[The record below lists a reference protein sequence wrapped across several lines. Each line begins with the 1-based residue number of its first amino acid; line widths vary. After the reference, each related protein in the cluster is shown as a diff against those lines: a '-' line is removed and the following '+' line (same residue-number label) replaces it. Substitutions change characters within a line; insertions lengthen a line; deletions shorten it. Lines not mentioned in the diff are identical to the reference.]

1 MVLTSCCPKHIPT
14 VCKHIHRIHTYC
26 EVACHV
32 HVRTHSTHSQHV
44 LTCTHAR
51 VLPRTQPPAPANAP
65 TVVPDLSE
73 GVEDVVSVE
82 APGLSE
88 AIDGIRGLALV
99 HNTFT
104 SILKP
109 ELPVPKGPAA
119 VEGDVAGVGLEL
131 AEARSRTRRM
141 LVIKKL
147 APAGPAAKQG
157 GIQAG
162 DELVRIDGVE
172 VSDLPLDRIKALLI
186 GPIESSTTLT
196 LRRTAARPDLGQT
209 GGMSPLPQA
218 AWSVEIAG
226 MLQCA
231 LMCQGYLNDYTC
243 ISRANTCALQRS

>member
-1 MVLTSCCPKHIPT
+1 MRVQ
-14 VCKHIHRIHTYC
+14 
-26 EVACHV
+26 V
-32 HVRTHSTHSQHV
+32 HVRTHLKHSQHV

-65 TVVPDLSE
+65 TVVPDLSQ
-73 GVEDVVSVE
+73 GVDDVVSVE
-82 APGLSE
+82 ASGLSE
-88 AIDGIRGLALV
+88 AVDGVRGLDLV
-99 HNTFT
+99 HKTFER
-104 SILKP
+104 ILKP

-157 GIQAG
+157 SIQAG

-186 GPIESSTTLT
+186 GPMESSTTLT
-196 LRRTAARPDLGQT
+196 LRRTAVRPERGQT
-209 GGMSPLPQA
+209 VAMSPLPQV
-218 AWSVEIAG
+218 AWSVEISG
-226 MLQCA
+226 MLKCA
-231 LMCQGYLNDYTC
+231 LMCQGYLNDYVC
-243 ISRANTCALQRS
+243 ISRCHTRANTCALQRS